1 MMGLCCAL
9 GQPDVN
15 TSREQTNI
23 PRILWGLTAS
33 GFLPLLSSRSDF
45 TGLFSP
51 SCLGPAWLCLRQE
64 YSSIGGKATVA
75 WKLKCRFSKVYKN
88 NSAEI

>member
-1 MMGLCCAL
+1 MGLCCAL

-15 TSREQTNI
+15 RSWEQTNI

-33 GFLPLLSSRSDF
+33 GFLPLLSSRSNF
-45 TGLFSP
+45 TSLFSP
-51 SCLGPAWLCLRQE
+51 NCLGPAWLCLCQE
-64 YSSIGGKATVA
+64 YSSTGDKAAVA
-75 WKLKCRFSKVYKN
+75 WKFKRRFSKVYKN